1 MRRAILLLAALL
13 AIAPAAA
20 GAKGDPESALL
31 AEVNAAR
38 AARGLRALAPQ
49 RVLARVAR
57 AHSAAMAKGGFFDH
71 LAPDGTDAAARV
83 AAAGYAFAVVGENIA
98 AGMAD
103 PKSAVTSWLASP
115 GHRRN
120 LLDPRAMEAGA
131 GYAPAPDGRYR
142 HYWTI
147 LVAAPA
153 PP

>member
-1 MRRAILLLAALL
+1 MRGLTVLLVLLLAAG
-13 AIAPAAA
+13 PSAA
-20 GAKGDPESALL
+20 GTTADLEAALL
-31 AEVNAAR
+31 AEVNAVRVAH
-38 AARGLRALAPQ
+38 GLRGLAPQ

-71 LAPDGTDAAARV
+71 RAPDGTDAPARV
-83 AAAGYAFAVVGENIA
+83 AAAGYAFALVGENIA

-103 PKSAVTSWLASP
+103 PKSAVTSWMASP
-115 GHRRN
+115 GHRSN
-120 LLDPRAMEAGA
+120 LLDPRAVEAGA
-131 GYAPAPDGRYR
+131 GYAPAPAGRYR